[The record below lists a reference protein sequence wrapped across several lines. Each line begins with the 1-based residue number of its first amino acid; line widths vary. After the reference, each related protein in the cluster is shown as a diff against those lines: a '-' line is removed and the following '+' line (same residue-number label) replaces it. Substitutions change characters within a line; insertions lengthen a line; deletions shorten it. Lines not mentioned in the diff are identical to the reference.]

1 MWRQIIKM
9 FLMTGFLGILCVE
22 GMTKI
27 EETAVQ
33 KGIASSVI
41 RFHVLADSDSK
52 KDQRAKMQVK
62 DRIVSYMEPV
72 LSQSSSAEESREK
85 ILDHLG
91 DIEKEAETVLREQ
104 GITDTVSAKIEQ
116 VWFPRKVY
124 GDCTFP
130 AGIYESLQV
139 KIGSASGRNWWCV
152 LYPGLCF
159 ETSIQGVVPEDGK
172 QKLNHVLTEEE
183 MDCILNEGKVKIRF
197 RWFS

>member
-91 DIEKEAETVLREQ
+91 DIEKEAETALREQ

>member
-172 QKLNHVLTEEE
+172 QKLKYVLTEEE